1 MFKYEKIGEELK
13 AQTQVKT
20 TKYGYITAAKITSPA
35 LYELLKAYYAEAK
48 QPCGFYDYPFI
59 DGTYEGEDW
68 YFFEGQPADRDGPS
82 TYHLESLTHKK
93 RIFAQFCAQF
103 D

>member
-1 MFKYEKIGEELK
+1 MFKYESIGEELK

-20 TKYGYITAAKITSPA
+20 TDYGYITAAKITSPA
-35 LYELLKAYYAEAK
+35 LYTLLKLYYSAANNINCRDIE
-48 QPCGFYDYPFI
+48 GE
-59 DGTYEGEDW
+59 YESEDW
-68 YFFEGQPADRDGPS
+68 YFFEGQAGDQFGPS

-93 RIFAQFCAQF
+93 NQFVQFCAQF